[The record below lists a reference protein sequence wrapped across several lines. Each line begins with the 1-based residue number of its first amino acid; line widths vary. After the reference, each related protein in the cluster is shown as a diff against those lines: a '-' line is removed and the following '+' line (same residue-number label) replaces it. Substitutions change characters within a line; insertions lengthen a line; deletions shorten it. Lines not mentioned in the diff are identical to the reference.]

1 MINQDDSEMLTEY
14 DFSKGIRGKYAQ
26 RYSEG
31 TNIVKLDNDVAK
43 MFPTAKSVNDAL
55 RVLTKIIQEHTIHQ
69 SR

>member
-43 MFPTAKSVNDAL
+43 MFPHC
-55 RVLTKIIQEHTIHQ
+55 KIG
-69 SR
+69 

>member
-55 RVLTKIIQEHTIHQ
+55 RVLTKIIQEHTTHQ